1 MLNIIFHINAK
12 RELVTFFVWLCGV
25 MLHAQSASVPV
36 GMPSI
41 RFEQSILDVGTLS
54 VGKGEK
60 RKVTFCYENR
70 GTAPLEITHYEAG
83 CACAK
88 VKLPK
93 KPLKPGKR
101 GKLVVT
107 VDATDIEDRGVYGN
121 VITIYT
127 NAPKKYIRIR
137 VTGQFTD

>member
-1 MLNIIFHINAK
+1 MKKSSLICLIVLTCIF
-12 RELVTFFVWLCGV
+12 LCGGQT
-25 MLHAQSASVPV
+25 LHAQEEKTEVQGRSA
-36 GMPSI
+36 I
-41 RFEQSILDVGTLS
+41 HFEQLIRDVGTLS
-54 VGKGEK
+54 AGKGEK
-60 RKVTFCYENR
+60 RSVTFHYENR

-83 CACAK
+83 CDCAK